1 MQPQSLNEEKLVPID
16 TSGDNVEVELKE
28 EKKEEKVNDTK
39 VEVQEEKP
47 QEEKS
52 EGQEHEQY
60 LNKKKKKDN
69 DPRLRINE
77 LTGKFREE
85 ERQKNAALE
94 FAKAVQKEN
103 EELKKKNSTLDNSYI
118 EEFKQRATTE
128 ENNIKRELQE
138 AMQSGDF
145 AKQSELQAKLTD
157 TILQRQRAE
166 MTLQKKIQEEKN
178 KPEEKPVNMTAAQPQ
193 TPPTP
198 EPSPKAQAWVAKNS
212 WFGNGSD
219 QEHDVVKT
227 MATYGIHRQLINEGV
242 DPESDD
248 YYNEIDT
255 RLSRYFSG
263 NNESS
268 QVGGNRVAQTVASA
282 ARNGKATGRKT
293 VTLTPS
299 QVQIAKKLGVPL
311 EKYADHLQKLQ
322 KS

>member
-28 EKKEEKVNDTK
+28 EKKEEKVNDTN

-128 ENNIKRELQE
+128 ENNIKKELKRQCR
-138 AMQSGDF
+138 AV
-145 AKQSELQAKLTD
+145 
-157 TILQRQRAE
+157 ILQ
-166 MTLQKKIQEEKN
+166 
-178 KPEEKPVNMTAAQPQ
+178 
-193 TPPTP
+193 
-198 EPSPKAQAWVAKNS
+198 
-212 WFGNGSD
+212 
-219 QEHDVVKT
+219 
-227 MATYGIHRQLINEGV
+227 
-242 DPESDD
+242 
-248 YYNEIDT
+248 
-255 RLSRYFSG
+255 
-263 NNESS
+263 NNPNYK
-268 QVGGNRVAQTVASA
+268 QN
-282 ARNGKATGRKT
+282 
-293 VTLTPS
+293 
-299 QVQIAKKLGVPL
+299 
-311 EKYADHLQKLQ
+311 
-322 KS
+322 